1 MSDGSVI
8 SILSD
13 DDNDDI
19 PTSPPLEYSVDQ
31 PFPPPFPNNT
41 HQKSLFNFFTKK
53 KGCERIF
60 HKPNIVLPRSENG
73 NGDKGNSKGKGGD

>member
-13 DDNDDI
+13 DDNNNI

-31 PFPPPFPNNT
+31 TFPPPFPNNT

-53 KGCERIF
+53 KGRNRLF
-60 HKPNIVLPRSENG
+60 HKPNEVLTRSENG
-73 NGDKGNSKGKGGD
+73 NDGEENSKGKGGD